1 MKPDSGISADRLT
14 DSGKRRE
21 KYKAKG
27 TEEQASEECAF
38 SYSHSHW
45 APGVASRKVSVMFH
59 KSPLRQEGA
68 APCVA
73 QESSARVPESE
84 DNPS

>member
-1 MKPDSGISADRLT
+1 MDRLT

-21 KYKAKG
+21 KYKAKD
-27 TEEQASEECAF
+27 TEEQTSEEHGLF
-38 SYSHSHW
+38 LQLQ
-45 APGVASRKVSVMFH
+45 PLGSRCGLKKGLCVMFH

-73 QESSARVPESE
+73 WESSARVPESE
-84 DNPS
+84 DNLS